1 MNARKE
7 IEQFLEDVT
16 HLSSWRKLL
25 CATICYDP
33 DGMVIEEAQT
43 HDLVMGYTDS
53 QYEEWLESLNF
64 EYDAG
69 WGCQL
74 LYGNLWF
81 NDNTWASRGEYD
93 GKEWWELDEVPLIPN
108 SLRMSKPNYKEVA
121 EKFVASLSFEHL
133 AEIVHGEDEQ
143 AKQEAEKT
151 SDEFRKEFSEM
162 LKRLSPRPEDE

>member
-53 QYEEWLESLNF
+53 QYEEWLDSLDF

-108 SLRMSKPNYKEVA
+108 SLRMPVEKNIAMQMESARVFAERLGLEDPEQMKKEQD
-121 EKFVASLSFEHL
+121 KFA
-133 AEIVHGEDEQ
+133 Q
-143 AKQEAEKT
+143 
-151 SDEFRKEFSEM
+151 EFSEM
-162 LKRLSPRPEDE
+162 LKKLSPRPEDE